1 MSPHTHSH
9 PHSPARDHDH
19 GSHPRRSHPHEGPRG
34 RLRWVLALT
43 ASFMVVEAVGGIV
56 SGSLALLAD
65 AGHMLT
71 DVGALALSLFAIAWA
86 RRPASHERTYGWVRL
101 EVLAALVNGATLLL
115 IAGWVVFEAIGRF
128 REPEPVDGGLMLGVA
143 VAGLVVNLIGLAL
156 LHGHSHG
163 DLNVRGAY
171 LHVLGDLLGSVG
183 ALAAAVTIALTGWT
197 AADPIA
203 SVVIAL
209 LILVGAARLVREA
222 TEVLLEATPRHVDV
236 PALLD
241 DLAGVEGLGEVHD
254 LHVWTLTS
262 GFVAMSAHGTL
273 LDPSR
278 HGAVLGEV
286 RSRAAAHGI
295 DHVTFQ
301 LEPRELVAIEPP
313 PAPPDGV
320 AGTSSSAGV

>member
-1 MSPHTHSH
+1 MSPHTHPRHGH
-9 PHSPARDHDH
+9 PAAPGRNGHGAAAR
-19 GSHPRRSHPHEGPRG
+19 SGPRG

-43 ASFMVVEAVGGIV
+43 AAFMVAEVVGGLV

-71 DVGALALSLFAIAWA
+71 DVGALALSLFAITWA
-86 RRPASHERTYGWVRL
+86 RRPPSFERTYGWVRL

-115 IAGWVVFEAIGRF
+115 IAGWVLVEAVARF
-128 REPEPVDGGLMLGVA
+128 RTPEPVDGPLMLV
-143 VAGLVVNLIGLAL
+143 VAGAGLAVNVVGLTL

-183 ALAAAVTIALTGWT
+183 AIAAAVVIALTGWT
-197 AADPIA
+197 PADPIA
-203 SVVIAL
+203 SALIAV

-222 TEVLLEATPRHVDV
+222 TDVLLEATPKHVDM

-241 DLAGVEGLGEVHD
+241 ALNAIDGIEGVHD

-262 GFVAMSAHGTL
+262 GFVALSAHGTL
-273 LDPSR
+273 TDPAR
-278 HGAVLGEV
+278 HRGVLEQV
-286 RSRAAAHGI
+286 RARAAAHGI

-301 LEPRELVAIEPP
+301 LEPPELVTIEPSRTP
-313 PAPPDGV
+313 
-320 AGTSSSAGV
+320 